1 MTIDVPYDTASVER
15 DAQKKKDFNIDD
27 YFMFSRIVSFDLHAQ
42 NPVTL
47 LNDDKTYAGILISL
61 AFIIFTQ

>member
-1 MTIDVPYDTASVER
+1 MSPYDTASVER

-47 LNDDKTYAGILISL
+47 LNDDKNLRWNINL
-61 AFIIFTQ
+61 